1 MPQGAMDG
9 GVAMAGCSICLKEL
23 LMVLWQEISLL
34 IWQNHFLFKLDEI
47 MNVLITGAN
56 RGIGLEMVRYSME
69 QGWRVFACCRNPHN
83 ADKLFN
89 LAGLSNGKISV
100 HIADMEELGTLQA
113 LSYELRND
121 PIDMLINNAGTY
133 GSDNNK
139 FGNVDVQNWLQTF
152 QVNTIAP
159 LKMVEA
165 FSAQLQMSK
174 RKLVACMS
182 SKMASMADNGS
193 GNSYIYRSSK
203 AALNAVVKSLSI
215 DLKEQNII
223 TVALH
228 PGWVKT
234 DMGGAGAEITTGE
247 CVEQLFSHLSLL
259 TIEDSGRF
267 IDIDGSDI
275 PW

>member
-1 MPQGAMDG
+1 
-9 GVAMAGCSICLKEL
+9 
-23 LMVLWQEISLL
+23 
-34 IWQNHFLFKLDEI
+34 
-47 MNVLITGAN
+47 MNILITGAN
-56 RGIGLEMVRYSME
+56 RGIGLEMVKYSMQ

-83 ADKLFN
+83 ADSLFN
-89 LAGLSNGKISV
+89 IAKLSNGKVSV
-100 HIADMEELGTLQA
+100 HIADMQELATLQA
-113 LSYELRND
+113 LSYELRNE
-121 PIDMLINNAGTY
+121 PIDMLINNAGIS

-139 FGNVDVQNWLQTF
+139 FGNVDVSSWLQAF
-152 QVNTIAP
+152 QVNSIAP

-165 FSAQLQMSK
+165 FSEQLLMGK
-174 RKLVACMS
+174 RKLVACMG
-182 SKMASMADNGS
+182 SKMGSMADNGY

-215 DLKEQNII
+215 DLREQGII
-223 TVALH
+223 SVALH

-234 DMGGAGAEITTGE
+234 DMGGPNAEITTRQ
-247 CVEQLFSHLSLL
+247 CVEQLFNHLTRL

>member
-1 MPQGAMDG
+1 
-9 GVAMAGCSICLKEL
+9 
-23 LMVLWQEISLL
+23 
-34 IWQNHFLFKLDEI
+34 

-56 RGIGLEMVRYSME
+56 RGIGLEMVKYSME

-83 ADKLFN
+83 ADNLFN
-89 LAGLSNGKISV
+89 IAKLSNGKISV
-100 HIADMEELGTLQA
+100 HIADMQELSTIQA

-121 PIDMLINNAGTY
+121 PIDILINNAGIY
-133 GSDNNK
+133 GSDKNT
-139 FGNVDVQNWLQTF
+139 FGAVDVDSWLQTF
-152 QVNTIAP
+152 QVNSIAP

-165 FSAQLQMSK
+165 FSEQLHMGQ

-182 SKMASMADNGS
+182 SKMGSIADNGS

-203 AALNAVVKSLSI
+203 AALNAVVKSLAV
-215 DLKEQNII
+215 DLKGHGII
-223 TVALH
+223 SVALH

-234 DMGGAGAEITTGE
+234 EMGGPNAEITTRQ
-247 CVEQLFSHLSLL
+247 CVDQLFNNLSRL